1 MKRILPSLFFASL
14 CMGISAQSNTKV
26 TINPSKTYQTMRS
39 FGASDCWTAEY
50 VAQYF
55 SDTQRQNAARWLFSS
70 EVDAQ
75 GNPLGI
81 ALSQW
86 RVNLGA
92 GSSTQGANSNI
103 DDETRRADCYLESDG
118 QTYNWNHC
126 PGQQWFMNQAQTYG
140 VNDFLL
146 FSNSPLIYYTTNGLA
161 NNKSNAA
168 GSNLGAA
175 YYDDFSEYLA
185 ECVKHFTEKG
195 YPITYIDPVN
205 EPAFNWTDGQE
216 GTPWQNAEVSKLVRE
231 LDKSLTSRNL
241 STQILIP
248 EASSWDRLYQQC
260 SDYNGRASN
269 QIEAFWNPAHTDTY
283 IGDVAHL
290 AKIAAGHSYWTFRTN
305 DDLQNIRSQV
315 ATKAAEYGLE
325 TAQTEW
331 SMLDAEPSTEAGFPA
346 SYDAATYMDIA
357 LYMGK
362 LIYSDIVYANNTS
375 WSYWTAMAQE
385 KWNQKNRFYLLRLID
400 ADDTDGGES
409 YGDIRKGGTIEDSKS
424 LWVLGNYSRFIRPGY
439 QRINLEASNLGL
451 NGLMGTAYLSPNQ
464 DQMVCVF
471 VNMGYTRRNLSFD
484 IDGYSI
490 SHIDT
495 YTTSEIQNLEHAS
508 YAADETFNVAK
519 GTVTTVVLSIS
530 PTAGIE
536 HLTIT
541 DADTK
546 HTADDA
552 VYTITGQ
559 KTGTSLQSLPAGIYI
574 KQGKKMIIH

>member
-1 MKRILPSLFFASL
+1 
-14 CMGISAQSNTKV
+14 
-26 TINPSKTYQTMRS
+26 
-39 FGASDCWTAEY
+39 
-50 VAQYF
+50 
-55 SDTQRQNAARWLFSS
+55 
-70 EVDAQ
+70 
-75 GNPLGI
+75 
-81 ALSQW
+81 
-86 RVNLGA
+86 
-92 GSSTQGANSNI
+92 
-103 DDETRRADCYLESDG
+103 
-118 QTYNWNHC
+118 
-126 PGQQWFMNQAQTYG
+126 
-140 VNDFLL
+140 
-146 FSNSPLIYYTTNGLA
+146 
-161 NNKSNAA
+161 
-168 GSNLGAA
+168 
-175 YYDDFSEYLA
+175 
-185 ECVKHFTEKG
+185 
-195 YPITYIDPVN
+195 
-205 EPAFNWTDGQE
+205 
-216 GTPWQNAEVSKLVRE
+216 
-231 LDKSLTSRNL
+231 
-241 STQILIP
+241 
-248 EASSWDRLYQQC
+248 
-260 SDYNGRASN
+260 
-269 QIEAFWNPAHTDTY
+269 
-283 IGDVAHL
+283 
-290 AKIAAGHSYWTFRTN
+290 
-305 DDLQNIRSQV
+305 
-315 ATKAAEYGLE
+315 
-325 TAQTEW
+325 
-331 SMLDAEPSTEAGFPA
+331 MLDAEPSTEAGFPA

-385 KWNQKNRFYLLRLID
+385 KWSQKNRFYLLRLID

-495 YTTSEIQNLEHAS
+495 YTTSETQNLEHAS

-536 HLTIT
+536 HLTIA

-574 KQGKKMIIH
+574 KQGKKMIIQ